1 MKLNKLSA
9 ASIAATV
16 AIGSFSMLPGIAQA
30 ETSASLT
37 LSNMY
42 LWRGVNLT
50 PDGPALAASLD
61 YSHESGVYAGVWTT
75 NEDDGTETDL
85 YFGYAGE
92 AGDFS
97 YDISYILYLY
107 PEEGF
112 TTDDPTVTPTNADLG
127 DTDLSEIAL
136 GVGYKDFNAKFFIS
150 SDSDIVGSDYIYYT
164 LDYTVGKYNILYGA
178 WSFDEAGNN
187 EYSHVTLSYAY
198 NDELTFAVNVA
209 QEDIVDGVETDPLF
223 VVSYSVPLK

>member
-1 MKLNKLSA
+1 MKFNKISA
-9 ASIAATV
+9 ASIAATM

-61 YSHESGVYAGVWTT
+61 YSHESGMYAGVWTT

-85 YFGYAGE
+85 YLGFAGK

-136 GVGYKDFNAKFFIS
+136 GLGYMDFGAKFYIS

-164 LDYTVGKYNILYGA
+164 LDYTVGKYNIL
-178 WSFDEAGNN
+178 
-187 EYSHVTLSYAY
+187 
-198 NDELTFAVNVA
+198 
-209 QEDIVDGVETDPLF
+209 
-223 VVSYSVPLK
+223 